1 MVDADHLVGHLKYG
15 VAAWNWRTGNRAND
29 GPARG
34 AETIPMT
41 SKSLDRP
48 LGLPPSPW
56 RGQPVPFI
64 VAHRANAP
72 GVVENSLAGIRA
84 NGALGT
90 DLVEL
95 DVRRSLGGT
104 PFVHHDWYLSHGRAG
119 RTVPVRTTPTQVLR
133 RILLNRDDGE
143 HLPELAAALDLIA
156 SDPALPGPALHIKD
170 QGGVRVALQQIRR
183 RRLGPRTALWLHGS
197 ESALLA
203 RSMVPEAL
211 VILVEERQKTR
222 REFSV
227 HIDAAVEVGAA
238 AVSLPWWAA
247 VDGVLAEATAKGI
260 GTVALIHDL
269 DTVVARVRAG
279 LGGVITDHPEQV
291 RDLLHEAGLRAIPDR
306 ELNADIAEA
315 S

>member
-1 MVDADHLVGHLKYG
+1 MTISAQPP
-15 VAAWNWRTGNRAND
+15 VA
-29 GPARG
+29 GPDWH
-34 AETIPMT
+34 T
-41 SKSLDRP
+41 
-48 LGLPPSPW
+48 
-56 RGQPVPFI
+56 PFI

-72 GVVENSLAGIRA
+72 GAAENSLSGIRA

-104 PFVHHDWYLSHGRAG
+104 PFIHHDWYLGRDAPGG
-119 RTVPVRTTPTQVLR
+119 RLTDPVPVRFTPARLLR
-133 RILLNRDDGE
+133 RLSIGDE
-143 HLPELAAALDLIA
+143 HEDHVAELAEALDLIA
-156 SDPALPGPALHIKD
+156 SDLALPGPALHVKD
-170 QGGVRVALQQIRR
+170 QGGVRAVLQQIRR

-203 RSMVPEAL
+203 RSMVPEAR

-222 REFSV
+222 REFSA

-247 VDGVLAEATAKGI
+247 VDEVLAEAAAKGI

-269 DTVVARVRAG
+269 DTVVSRVRAG
-279 LGGVITDHPEQV
+279 LGGVITDHPERV
-291 RDLLHEAGLRAIPDR
+291 RDLLHEASLREIPDR
-306 ELNADIAEA
+306 ELDAEIAEA

>member
-1 MVDADHLVGHLKYG
+1 MTT
-15 VAAWNWRTGNRAND
+15 AAPTAV
-29 GPARG
+29 PTAAPFARSG
-34 AETIPMT
+34 WTP
-41 SKSLDRP
+41 P
-48 LGLPPSPW
+48 L
-56 RGQPVPFI
+56 I

-72 GVVENSLAGIRA
+72 GVSENSLAGIRA

-95 DVRRSLGGT
+95 DVRRSLDGT
-104 PFVHHDWYLSHGRAG
+104 PFIHHDWSLNRSVAG
-119 RTVPVRTTPTQVLR
+119 RNVPVRATPGRLLR
-133 RILLNRDDGE
+133 RMLLSDGDGE
-143 HLPELAAALDLIA
+143 HLPELSQALDLIA
-156 SDPALPGPALHIKD
+156 SDPGLPGPALHVKD
-170 QGGVRVALQQIRR
+170 QGGVRAALQQIRR
-183 RRLGPRTALWLHGS
+183 RRLGARTALWLHGS

-222 REFSV
+222 REFSA

-247 VDGVLAEATAKGI
+247 VDEVLAEAAAKGI

-269 DTVVARVRAG
+269 DTVVDRVRAG

-291 RDLLHEAGLRAIPDR
+291 RDLLGAAGLRAIPDR
-306 ELNADIAEA
+306 GLDAGIAAA